1 MLFSESVKLF
11 YYLQGASKNGV
22 TPDGMSYI
30 DAAEK
35 QEIKQL
41 LT

>member
-1 MLFSESVKLF
+1 MLNFIFK
-11 YYLQGASKNGV
+11 GASKTGV
-22 TPDGMSYI
+22 TPDGMSYM